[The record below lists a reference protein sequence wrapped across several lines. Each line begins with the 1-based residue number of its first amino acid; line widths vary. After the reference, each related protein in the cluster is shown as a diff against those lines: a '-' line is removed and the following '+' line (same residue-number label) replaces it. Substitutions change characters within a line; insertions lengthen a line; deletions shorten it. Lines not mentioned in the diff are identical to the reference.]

1 MDLKPEVRTY
11 VYREEDLEE
20 EHPENSQKKPLEAFR
35 DKHQDSASTI
45 DASIDASEHCAAA

>member
-20 EHPENSQKKPLEAFR
+20 EHPENIQKKPLEAFR